1 MRSNRLLIVIWVLL
15 AVLAVLIGRMV
26 QLQVVEHDTWAE
38 RARRSRLEKRTLP
51 AERGRILD
59 RDGQVLAQDRRSF
72 DLFFEYRAFRRGQL
86 VGQLFEVFQL
96 MTEPCPGLAYCL
108 TDAERLGARVM
119 QWTPQDLAGLNS
131 RSRGDVQYYLRKI
144 GGLKSE
150 QREQLEQWAGSA
162 TQQAFGDAFPGAWE
176 HFKDEL
182 AATRSRLQVLQN
194 EIGERLKLPL
204 MEQLE
209 WERQK
214 LELRIRQQAVRIA
227 AANALEVEPWQVRQ
241 LFSNPVPLSVAGEE
255 EADADPNVKDE
266 INLSVEVDL
275 PAPLRVERHFALEQ
289 LARRWQWPT
298 GLDELERIL
307 VSRPGQSAS
316 VYDLGMLLGR
326 VEQLLPEDLA
336 GVRRDLTARVHRDRV
351 VRLVRGVDFEVV
363 DLLGLDPKGFQGLY
377 IQTTSD
383 RVYPSELAPQLVGN
397 VRIAAQGDLE
407 EYLDKKAQLVELG
420 RLLFRTPEQEKTY
433 RALRDEF
440 LRVLMRPGETR
451 GLNGIEASFENILR
465 GERGYLRLLAGGEE
479 EGQPQ
484 ELEFVP
490 PINGQDVQISL
501 SMSLLHAAEAAI
513 LSGYREAR
521 DTLEAKNAHARQY
534 LHQPRVGFALMDLQ
548 DGTVPLLA
556 TWPTYRRSE
565 LRDGLD
571 ELQDDRTNNVFRNR
585 ALGGGF
591 LGYQAPYPGS
601 TFKLLVATEALAHD
615 ASAWNRKILCENVYL
630 PRGIRPGP
638 RVQPLKC
645 NNHQAGEMDMHDA
658 IMRSCNTYFYVLA
671 TEIGWDRLWRRS
683 RQLGFGSPTG
693 IELVSVRPGVVEKTE
708 GDWDDGKRFFAA
720 GPNRVME
727 LNANFLKSKH
737 DEFHAF
743 TMAHFGIG
751 QVSVQASPLQMA
763 RFYGWLAT
771 GRLMTPRMVIA
782 SAGGAPAVPPE
793 PEVPLDPGIQRL
805 LMKSMRAVTENPKGT
820 AHNVKYPLDQFK
832 VAGKTGTAQTGKTT
846 PNHGWFVGYFPWDK
860 PRYSFAIMCE
870 NVELHGGEIANLILY
885 RFLESEEARHFFE
898 KAGI

>member
-1 MRSNRLLIVIWVLL
+1 MRSDRLFKVILVLL

-26 QLQVVEHDTWAE
+26 QLQVVEHDVWAE

-59 RDGQVLAQDRRSF
+59 RDGKVLAQDRRSF
-72 DLFFEYRAFRRGQL
+72 DLYFEYRDFRRGQL
-86 VGQLFEVFQL
+86 VGQLFEAFQL

-119 QWTPQDLAGLNS
+119 QWTPLDLAGLKS

-144 GGLKSE
+144 GGLRSD
-150 QREQLEQWAGSA
+150 QREPLEQWAVSG
-162 TQQAFGDAFPGAWE
+162 TNQAFGNAFPEAWE
-176 HFKDEL
+176 NFKLEL
-182 AATRSRLQVLQN
+182 ASTRYRLQVLQN
-194 EIGERLKLPL
+194 EIGDRLKLPL
-204 MEQLE
+204 LEQLE
-209 WERQK
+209 VERQK

-227 AANALEVEPWQVRQ
+227 AANALEVDPWEVRQ
-241 LFSNPVPLSVAGEE
+241 LFTGATNGQPALQ
-255 EADADPNVKDE
+255 
-266 INLSVEVDL
+266 VD
-275 PAPLRVERHFALEQ
+275 RYFALEQ
-289 LARRWQWPT
+289 LARRWQWDSD
-298 GLDELERIL
+298 LNELERIL
-307 VSRPGQSAS
+307 LSRPGQSAS

-363 DLLGLDPKGFQGLY
+363 DLLGLDPRGYQGLY

-383 RVYPSELAPQLVGN
+383 RVYTSELAPQLVGN
-397 VRIAAQGDLE
+397 VRIAAEGDLE

-433 RALRDEF
+433 RGLRDEF

-451 GLNGIEASFENILR
+451 GLNGVEASFENILR
-465 GERGYLRLLAGGEE
+465 GERGFLRLLAGGEE

-490 PINGQDVQISL
+490 PSNGQDVQISL
-501 SMSLLHAAEAAI
+501 SMPLLEAAERSIVA
-513 LSGYREAR
+513 GYREAL
-521 DTLEAKNAHARQY
+521 DTLPAKNAHARPY
-534 LHQPRVGFALMDLQ
+534 LREPRVGFAIMDLE

-565 LRDGLD
+565 LRDQLD
-571 ELQDDRTNNVFRNR
+571 VLQDDRTNNVFRNR

-591 LGYQAPYPGS
+591 LGSQAPYPGS
-601 TFKLLVATEALAHD
+601 TFKLLVAIEALAHD
-615 ASAWNRKILCENVYL
+615 PAAWNRTVFCENVYM
-630 PRGIRPGP
+630 PRGLRPGP

-645 NNHQAGEMDMHDA
+645 NNHAAGEMNMHDA

-671 TEIGWDRLWRRS
+671 TEMGWDRLWRRS
-683 RQLGFGSPTG
+683 QQLGFGSPTG
-693 IELVSVRPGVVEKTE
+693 IELVSVEPREIEKTE
-708 GDWDDGKRFFAA
+708 GDWDDGSRYAA
-720 GPNRVME
+720 TGPNRLLE
-727 LNANFLKSKH
+727 HNANFLRSKH

-771 GRLMTPRMVIA
+771 GRLLTPRMVLA

-793 PEVPLDPGIQRL
+793 PDVPLDPGIQRL
-805 LMKSMRAVTENPKGT
+805 VMDAMRAVTEHPKGT
-820 AHNVKYPLDQFK
+820 AYNVKYPLEQFK
-832 VAGKTGTAQTGKTT
+832 VAGKTGTAQTGRST

-885 RFLESEEARHFFE
+885 RFLESQEARAFFDPT
-898 KAGI
+898 GN

>member
-1 MRSNRLLIVIWVLL
+1 MRGNRLFNVIWVLL

-72 DLFFEYRAFRRGQL
+72 DLFFEYRSFRRGQL

-144 GGLKSE
+144 GGLKSD
-150 QREQLEQWAGSA
+150 QREPLEQWANSG
-162 TQQAFGDAFPGAWE
+162 TDQAFGDAFPQAWDN
-176 HFKDEL
+176 FKLEL
-182 AATRSRLQVLQN
+182 IETRYRLQVLQN

-209 WERQK
+209 VERQK
-214 LELRIRQQAVRIA
+214 LELRIRQQAIRIA
-227 AANALEVEPWQVRQ
+227 AANALEVDPWEVRQ
-241 LFSNPVPLSVAGEE
+241 LFAEPE
-255 EADADPNVKDE
+255 
-266 INLSVEVDL
+266 
-275 PAPLRVERHFALEQ
+275 PALQVERYFALEQ
-289 LARRWQWPT
+289 LARRWQWDL
-298 GLDELERIL
+298 GLPELERIL
-307 VSRPGQSAS
+307 MSRPGQSAS

-351 VRLVRGVDFEVV
+351 VRLVRGVEFEVV
-363 DLLGLDPKGFQGLY
+363 DLLGLDPQGYQGLY

-383 RVYPSELAPQLVGN
+383 RVYSSDLAPQLIGN
-397 VRIAAQGDLE
+397 VRIAEKGDLD

-420 RLLFRTPEQEKTY
+420 RLLFRTPEQEKIY
-433 RALRDEF
+433 RNLRDEF

-451 GLNGIEASFENILR
+451 GLNGVEASFESVLR

-490 PINGQDVQISL
+490 PINGLDVQISL
-501 SMSLLHAAEAAI
+501 SMPLLEAAQRAI
-513 LSGYREAR
+513 LSGYRDALQ
-521 DTLEAKNAHARQY
+521 TLEAKNAHAREY
-534 LHQPRVGFALMDLQ
+534 LREPRVGFALMDLK

-556 TWPTYRRSE
+556 TWPTYRRGE
-565 LRDGLD
+565 LRDQLED
-571 ELQDDRTNNVFRNR
+571 LQDDRDNNVFRNR

-601 TFKLLVATEALAHD
+601 TFKLLVAVEALAHD
-615 ASAWNRKILCENVYL
+615 PAAWNRTIMCENVYM
-630 PRGIRPGP
+630 PRGVRPGP
-638 RVQPLKC
+638 KVQPLKC
-645 NNHQAGEMDMHDA
+645 NNHAAAEMNMHDA

-671 TEIGWDRLWRRS
+671 SEIGWDRLWRRS
-683 RQLGFGSPTG
+683 RQLGFGSPSG
-693 IELVSVRPGVVEKTE
+693 IELVPVNEAEVDETE
-708 GDWDDGKRFFAA
+708 GNWDDGSRYVAA
-720 GPNRVME
+720 GPNRLLE
-727 LNANFLKSKH
+727 HNANFLKSKH

-743 TMAHFGIG
+743 TLAHFGIG

-771 GRLMTPRMVIA
+771 GRLLTPRMVLA
-782 SAGGAPAVPPE
+782 SGGGAAAVPPE
-793 PEVPLDPGIQRL
+793 PQVPLDPGIQRL
-805 LMKSMRAVTENPKGT
+805 LMQAMRAVTENARGT
-820 AHNVKYPLDQFK
+820 AHNVQYPLEQFK
-832 VAGKTGTAQTGKTT
+832 VAGKTGTAQTGKRT

-860 PRYSFAIMCE
+860 PRYSFAILCE
-870 NVELHGGEIANLILY
+870 NVELHGGDIANLILY
-885 RFLESEEARHFFE
+885 RFLESEEARAFFE
-898 KAGI
+898 HTAD

>member
-1 MRSNRLLIVIWVLL
+1 MRSDRLIKVIAVLL
-15 AVLAVLIGRMV
+15 AVLAVLMARMV

-72 DLFFEYRAFRRGQL
+72 DLFFEYRSFRRGQL
-86 VGQLFEVFQL
+86 IGQLFEVFQL
-96 MTEPCPGLAYCL
+96 MAEPCPGLAYCA
-108 TDAERLGARVM
+108 TDAERLGARAM
-119 QWTPQDLAGLNS
+119 QWTPLDLAGLNS

-144 GGLKSE
+144 GGLRSD
-150 QREQLEQWAGSA
+150 QREQLEQWAISGSD
-162 TQQAFGDAFPGAWE
+162 QPFGDLFPQAWPN
-176 HFKDEL
+176 FLAEL
-182 AATRSRLQVLQN
+182 QSSRQRLQVLQN
-194 EIGERLKLPL
+194 EIGDRLKLPL

-209 WERQK
+209 LERQK

-227 AANALEVEPWQVRQ
+227 AANALEADPWEVRQ
-241 LFSNPVPLSVAGEE
+241 LFTELDPTIAGP
-255 EADADPNVKDE
+255 ADIAAQQ
-266 INLSVEVDL
+266 VD
-275 PAPLRVERHFALEQ
+275 RHFALEQ
-289 LARRWQWPT
+289 LARRWQWPST
-298 GLDELERIL
+298 LDDLQRIL
-307 VSRPGQSAS
+307 GSRPGQSAS
-316 VYDLGMLLGR
+316 GHDLGMLLGR

-351 VRLVRGVDFEVV
+351 VRLVRGVEFDIV
-363 DLLGLDPKGFQGLY
+363 DLLGLDPQGFQGLY

-397 VRIAAQGDLE
+397 VRIAAEGDLE

-420 RLLFRTPEQEKTY
+420 RLLFRTPDQEKQY

-451 GLNGIEASFENILR
+451 GLNGIEASFESILR
-465 GERGYLRLLAGGEE
+465 GERGFLRLLAGGEE

-501 SMSLLHAAEAAI
+501 SMPLLQAAERAI
-513 LSGYREAR
+513 VRGYREAR
-521 DTLEAKNAHARQY
+521 DTLEAKNAHARPY
-534 LHQPRVGFALMDLQ
+534 LSQPRVGFAIMDLK

-556 TWPTYRRSE
+556 TWPTYQRSE

-601 TFKLLVATEALAHD
+601 TFKLLVAIEALAHD
-615 ASAWNRKILCENVYL
+615 ASAWNRTILCENVYM
-630 PRGIRPGP
+630 PRGLRPGP

-645 NNHQAGEMDMHDA
+645 NNHAAGEMNMHDA

-693 IELVSVRPGVVEKTE
+693 IELVSIESDESERTE
-708 GDWDDGKRFFAA
+708 GDWDNGSRYQAS
-720 GPNRVME
+720 GPNRLLE
-727 LNANFLKSKH
+727 HNANFLKSKH

-771 GRLMTPRMVIA
+771 GRLLTPRMVLA

-793 PEVPLDPGIQRL
+793 PKVPLDPGIQRL
-805 LMKSMRAVTENPKGT
+805 VMKAMRAVTENPKGT
-820 AHNVKYPLDQFK
+820 AHNVQYPLDQFK
-832 VAGKTGTAQTGKTT
+832 VSGKTGTAQTGKST
-846 PNHGWFVGYFPWDK
+846 PNHGWFVGYFPWDN

-885 RFLESEEARHFFE
+885 RFLESEEARAFFE
-898 KAGI
+898 PATE